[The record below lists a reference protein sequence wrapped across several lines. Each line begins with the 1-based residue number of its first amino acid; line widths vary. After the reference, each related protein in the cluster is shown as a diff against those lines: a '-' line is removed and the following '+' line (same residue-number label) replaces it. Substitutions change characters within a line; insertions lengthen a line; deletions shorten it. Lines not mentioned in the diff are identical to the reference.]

1 MVHLEIVGDSMVIK
15 LDTKPHTYMKRL
27 CVKFGEFSLC
37 LCCKHN
43 IPAIVICN
51 QVGNKKTVFFDSV
64 ELCLP
69 NFTHRIIVICI
80 ITYFIFVLGEAFFQ

>member
-43 IPAIVICN
+43 FPAIVICY
-51 QVGNKKTVFFDSV
+51 QVGNKKTDFLIRWSFAYQTS
-64 ELCLP
+64 
-69 NFTHRIIVICI
+69 HI
-80 ITYFIFVLGEAFFQ
+80 ASS